1 MTSESHEAVPER
13 AEGETEGAPIIHL
26 FGAPSP
32 ASESRS
38 PMPRQA
44 QRRPSP
50 MATPKG
56 LAAPFR
62 SLSEPAGRDEAPDLE
77 TLPDRDA
84 LLAAASESLVK
95 KLSRKQLSSREAH
108 IFLLDFLTDP
118 EAEAP
123 LDRYEAQEIADQIV
137 VEFEQRL
144 YLNDAGLAEA
154 LVETLQNRKAVGRS
168 VLAREL
174 TMRGIPREIIDEA
187 LGSLDRDEEA
197 ERALEFARD
206 RARKLGSNLD
216 EQAALRRLYG
226 QLARRG
232 YPGNIAQTAAR
243 TALRELR
250 GAPGSARGRVSF
262 S

>member
-1 MTSESHEAVPER
+1 MTSESY
-13 AEGETEGAPIIHL
+13 EGAPIIHL

-32 ASESRS
+32 LVDRSGGEADAEWKRPSDGVSR
-38 PMPRQA
+38 RGAQA
-44 QRRPSP
+44 QPQFES
-50 MATPKG
+50 TPDREA
-56 LAAPFR
+56 LAA
-62 SLSEPAGRDEAPDLE
+62 
-77 TLPDRDA
+77 T
-84 LLAAASESLVK
+84 ASDSLVK
-95 KLSRKQLSSREAH
+95 KLSRKQLSSKEAYA
-108 IFLLDFLTDP
+108 FVLDFLTDP
-118 EAEAP
+118 DAETP
-123 LDRYEAQEIADQIV
+123 LDRYEAQELADQIV

-144 YLNDAGLAEA
+144 YLNDAGLAEV
-154 LVETLQNRKAVGRS
+154 LVETLQSRKAVGRS

-206 RARKLGSNLD
+206 RARKLGNNVD
-216 EQAALRRLYG
+216 EEAALRRLYG

-250 GAPGSARGRVSF
+250 GAPGSARGRVTF

>member
-1 MTSESHEAVPER
+1 MTSESY
-13 AEGETEGAPIIHL
+13 EGAPIIHL

-32 ASESRS
+32 LVDRS
-38 PMPRQA
+38 GGEAPTPFVDRSGGEA
-44 QRRPSP
+44 DAEWKRR
-50 MATPKG
+50 AAHAVGVT
-56 LAAPFR
+56 AAPVEVEPEMAIDR
-62 SLSEPAGRDEAPDLE
+62 ESL
-77 TLPDRDA
+77 TT
-84 LLAAASESLVK
+84 AASDSLVK
-95 KLSRKQLSSREAH
+95 KLSRKQLSSKEAYA
-108 IFLLDFLTDP
+108 FVLDFLTDP
-118 EAEAP
+118 DAETP
-123 LDRYEAQEIADQIV
+123 LDRYKAQEIADQIV

-144 YLNDAGLAEA
+144 YLNDAGLAEV
-154 LVETLQNRKAVGRS
+154 LVETLQSRKAVGRS

-206 RARKLGSNLD
+206 RARKLGNNVD
-216 EQAALRRLYG
+216 EEAALRRLYG

-250 GAPGSARGRVSF
+250 GAPGSARGRVTF